1 MMHIGRNL
9 FFLKKVRDG
18 HILDNSILDRLDSI
32 QANLLNSQL
41 GL

>member
-9 FFLKKVRDG
+9 FFKKKKVRDG

-32 QANLLNSQL
+32 QANLLNS
-41 GL
+41 